1 MVSKQPSC
9 PWSNPNLA
17 AIDSIVAFSVA
28 RRSLAELS
36 TFSRDCNQS
45 AAALT
50 VKGILAQLPPSHA
63 TQLDASAQAT
73 LGSSSTPLALPPEY
87 RPVALRESTRSSS
100 YFEYSLKLYLALW
113 QWANAFR
120 SIRYAVESGW
130 YGFIDL
136 GGSLCESDGD
146 GFGTSVSILDVASY
160 IWDVCEAFW
169 LPLASMWDTP
179 ALWGQ
184 CLRIVFDLWV

>member
-136 GGSLCESDGD
+136 GGSLTPYGSVNLTEMVLEPP
-146 GFGTSVSILDVASY
+146 FRLLTLLQTSEMLVKSFDYLLR
-160 IWDVCEAFW
+160 VCEI
-169 LPLASMWDTP
+169 
-179 ALWGQ
+179 
-184 CLRIVFDLWV
+184 LRHCEDNAYV